1 LIPARPGGIPCCR
14 VDNGSNGFSR
24 LFIFKGNCYCRI
36 RRQPHLLPFDIRDK
50 SEIYKMMMAFVVSFS
65 AVGLREPDL
74 PVSNAINGSDVN
86 SIGSNHFHMLLY
98 AIIPHLISPYSTVEA
113 MRFVVHY
120 RDFNR
125 EHPAGKEYSQA

>member
-1 LIPARPGGIPCCR
+1 VGPGGSRYCR
-14 VDNGSNGFSR
+14 ANNGSNGLSR
-24 LFIFKGNCYCRI
+24 FFFFKGNCYCRI
-36 RRQPHLLPFDIRDK
+36 RRQPYLLPFDIRNQCK
-50 SEIYKMMMAFVVSFS
+50 IYEMVVTFVVSFS

-74 PVSNAINGSDVN
+74 AVSNAVDGSDMD

-98 AIIPHLISPYSTVEA
+98 AIIAHLISPYSTVEA

-125 EHPAGKEYSQA
+125 EIPAGKEYSQA